1 MGKTIYQTI
10 GPAILAPYIG
20 VSPQRASVM
29 IANPER
35 GDNEQRLRA
44 ALRAL
49 WVDIG
54 REIGCVVDYD

>member
-1 MGKTIYQTI
+1 MEYAKSIFKTL

-35 GDNEQRLRA
+35 GDNEYRLRK

-49 WVDIG
+49 WECIG
-54 REIGCVVDYD
+54 REVNK